1 MIVMRNLRIGEQN
14 KEILSIEEV
23 IAEKEDDPEARAEK
37 GDQSAE
43 VENEIAAV
51 KEGLEA
57 GVEKEG
63 KIEEELVGVDRGVER
78 GDPMAA
84 VDTEA
89 RKGLEVDIIET
100 LEAGVEVEGGEERT
114 R

>member
-14 KEILSIEEV
+14 KEILSVEEV

-37 GDQSAE
+37 GGQSAE

-51 KEGLEA
+51 MAGLEA
-57 GVEKEG
+57 GAEKEG
-63 KIEEELVGVDRGVER
+63 KIEELVGVDQGVER

-84 VDTEA
+84 VDAEA
-89 RKGLEVDIIET
+89 RKGWEVDIIET
-100 LEAGVEVEGGEERT
+100 REAGVEVEGGEERT
-114 R
+114 